1 MTETQANPEIGNK
14 VVAAGIETNYLDQ
27 GTGYPLVMLHGSGP
41 GVTAWANWRL
51 VIPTF
56 SQQHR
61 VVAPD
66 LAGFGYTE
74 RKPGIT
80 YNLDFWVNH
89 LAKFLDAVGI
99 EKCNLVG
106 NSFGGA
112 LSLALATKHPDR
124 VERIVLMGSV
134 GTKFELT
141 DGLDKVWGY
150 QPSLENMRET
160 AKVFAYDKSI
170 ITDALVQSRYE
181 ASVRP
186 GYQESYSSLFPAP
199 RQRHIDAF
207 AQPDEVLRALPN
219 RVLLIHGRDDVV
231 IPLESTLKLH
241 SLIPKS
247 EVHLFG
253 QCGHWTQIEKKDR
266 FISVV
271 QDFLQAP

>member
-1 MTETQANPEIGNK
+1 MTETQANPEIGRN
-14 VVAAGIETNYLDQ
+14 VVAAGITTNYLDQ
-27 GTGYPLVMLHGSGP
+27 GSGHPLVMLHGSGP

-51 VIPTF
+51 VIPAF
-56 SQQHR
+56 SEKYR

-74 RKPGIT
+74 RKAGVN
-80 YNLDFWVNH
+80 YNLDFWVDH
-89 LAKFLDAVGI
+89 LAQFLDAVGI
-99 EKCNLVG
+99 EKCNLIG

-112 LSLALATKHPDR
+112 LSLALAVKHPQR

-134 GTKFELT
+134 GTSFTLT
-141 DGLDKVWGY
+141 EGLDQVWGY
-150 QPSLENMRET
+150 EPSFENMRET
-160 AKVFAYDKSI
+160 VKTFAFDKSI
-170 ITDALVQSRYE
+170 VNDALVQSRYE

-186 GYQESYSSLFPAP
+186 GYQESYSSLFPHP
-199 RQRHIDAF
+199 RQRHVDAL
-207 AQPDEVLRALPN
+207 AQPDEVLQALQN
-219 RVLLIHGRDDVV
+219 RVLLIHGRDDAV
-231 IPLESTLKLH
+231 IPMASTLKMH

-271 QDFLQAP
+271 QDFLSAP